1 VALRGLNLAELSHT
15 EPWRLWDLILANLD
29 CWRTVEKRHNTVA
42 SRLGNSAIEGGALM
56 LLWPKLGAGRHQG
69 ARAALLDQLE
79 GRGQLC
85 GSLAMTATHKEDS
98 GAILKV

>member
-1 VALRGLNLAELSHT
+1 
-15 EPWRLWDLILANLD
+15 
-29 CWRTVEKRHNTVA
+29 
-42 SRLGNSAIEGGALM
+42 M

-98 GAILKV
+98 DAILKV